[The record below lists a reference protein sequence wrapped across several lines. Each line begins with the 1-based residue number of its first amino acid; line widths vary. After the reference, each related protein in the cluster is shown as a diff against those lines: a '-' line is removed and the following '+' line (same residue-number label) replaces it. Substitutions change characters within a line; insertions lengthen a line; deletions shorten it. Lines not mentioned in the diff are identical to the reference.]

1 VQEILYLGAVISCD
15 GKNSKNIVH
24 KQNRAL
30 GTQKQIMSM
39 VKGLGKYTIEC
50 GFIYLNSLLRGSI
63 LYAAEAMINISEQD
77 FRHIEQIEEDL
88 MRKLFSTDRSC
99 PLHLMYLEAGQVP
112 ARFQIKRMILV
123 FFQYI
128 LKQKEE
134 SMLFR
139 MLQAQVS
146 SPIKN
151 DFYETA
157 TNILSEF
164 DICYSMKE
172 IKDMKIGVFKSIV
185 KKKCIKT
192 SFEYLVKKQ
201 MAGRKGKYIKYLR
214 LTIADYLLPEAD
226 MSLEDQQELFSIRCR
241 TNPMGANR
249 GKIEY
254 CFTQCGDIS
263 NNSHILLCKVMNK
276 SEDK

>member
-1 VQEILYLGAVISCD
+1 
-15 GKNSKNIVH
+15 
-24 KQNRAL
+24 
-30 GTQKQIMSM
+30 
-39 VKGLGKYTIEC
+39 
-50 GFIYLNSLLRGSI
+50 
-63 LYAAEAMINISEQD
+63 
-77 FRHIEQIEEDL
+77 
-88 MRKLFSTDRSC
+88 
-99 PLHLMYLEAGQVP
+99 
-112 ARFQIKRMILV
+112 
-123 FFQYI
+123 
-128 LKQKEE
+128 
-134 SMLFR
+134 

-157 TNILSEF
+157 TNILSDF

-254 CFTQCGDIS
+254 CFTQCGEIL
-263 NNSHILLCKVMNK
+263 NNSHIFQCKVMNK
-276 SEDK
+276 IEDKYEIEKILNGFNSEMKQHLIKWRENMTKLNSYKSSGTS

>member
-1 VQEILYLGAVISCD
+1 
-15 GKNSKNIVH
+15 
-24 KQNRAL
+24 
-30 GTQKQIMSM
+30 M
-39 VKGLGKYTIEC
+39 VKELGKYSIEC
-50 GFIYLNSLLRGSI
+50 GFIYLNSLLRGSF
-63 LYAAEAMINISEQD
+63 LYTAEAMINISEQD

-151 DFYETA
+151 NFYETA

-185 KKKCIKT
+185 KKKGIKHNLNT
-192 SFEYLVKKQ
+192 
-201 MAGRKGKYIKYLR
+201 
-214 LTIADYLLPEAD
+214 
-226 MSLEDQQELFSIRCR
+226 
-241 TNPMGANR
+241 
-249 GKIEY
+249 
-254 CFTQCGDIS
+254 
-263 NNSHILLCKVMNK
+263 
-276 SEDK
+276 

>member
-1 VQEILYLGAVISCD
+1 MEEVQEILYLGAVISYD

-112 ARFQIKRMILV
+112 ARFQIKRMI
-123 FFQYI
+123 
-128 LKQKEE
+128 
-134 SMLFR
+134 
-139 MLQAQVS
+139 
-146 SPIKN
+146 
-151 DFYETA
+151 
-157 TNILSEF
+157 
-164 DICYSMKE
+164 
-172 IKDMKIGVFKSIV
+172 
-185 KKKCIKT
+185 
-192 SFEYLVKKQ
+192 
-201 MAGRKGKYIKYLR
+201 
-214 LTIADYLLPEAD
+214 
-226 MSLEDQQELFSIRCR
+226 
-241 TNPMGANR
+241 
-249 GKIEY
+249 
-254 CFTQCGDIS
+254 
-263 NNSHILLCKVMNK
+263 
-276 SEDK
+276 